1 MEAMSRALVL
11 VVDGDPVV
19 LEALT
24 QLIRR
29 SYDVVSAVDGE
40 AALELL
46 QSQVGVAAIVS
57 DMQVPDMEGAMFLAR
72 ARQVAPDALR
82 ILLSGRMDFDAVVA
96 AINEGQVF
104 RILAKR
110 SAPSALMAAVDA
122 AVEQHRLLTS
132 ERVLLEQTLHG
143 AVKTLTDILS
153 LTDPLAFG
161 RATRVKRLVSE
172 LAFRLGV
179 VDRWQVEVAAMLS
192 QIASVTLPTETV
204 EKVFYGQDL
213 TEAEQHI
220 VARMPAVTEQLL
232 ANIPRLEGVREI
244 LATYPRDHRNAEPDN
259 GDPRRRTL
267 ARHAQILRVAI
278 DYDVLEMQGAS
289 SGVAIDTIRGRT
301 GRYDPRVIEALVV
314 VRGRNTQRHEV
325 RELPLRALS
334 AGMVFAQDVKL
345 ANGTLLVGRGGEVS
359 AGFLQRVRNFRP
371 GAIREPI
378 RVRLRIA

>member
-1 MEAMSRALVL
+1 MSRALVL

-19 LEALT
+19 IESIS

-29 SYDVVSAVDGE
+29 SYDVVTAVDGE
-40 AALELL
+40 AAIELL

-57 DMQVPDMEGAMFLAR
+57 DMQVPDMDGVTLIER
-72 ARQVAPDALR
+72 ARQIAPDAVR
-82 ILLSGRMDFDAVVA
+82 ILLSGRVDFDDAVA

-110 SAPSALMAAVDA
+110 CAPAALVAAVDA
-122 AVEQHRLLTS
+122 AVAQNRLITS

-143 AVKTLTDILS
+143 SIKVLTDVLS
-153 LTDPLAFG
+153 LTDPLSFG

-172 LAFRLGV
+172 LAARLGV
-179 VDRWQVEVAAMLS
+179 VERWQVEVAAMLS
-192 QIASVTLPTETV
+192 QIACITLPVETV
-204 EKVFYGQDL
+204 EKVLYGHDL
-213 TEAEQHI
+213 SDAEQRMI
-220 VARMPAVTEQLL
+220 ARMPAVTEQLL
-232 ANIPRLEGVREI
+232 ANIPRLEEVREI
-244 LATYPRDHRNAEPDN
+244 LATYPRDHRHADPDG
-259 GDPRRRTL
+259 GDSRRRSHE
-267 ARHAQILRVAI
+267 RNAQILRVAI

-289 SGVAIDTIRGRT
+289 SGVAIDTIRGRV

-314 VRGRNTQRHEV
+314 VRGRHTQRHEV

-378 RVRLRIA
+378 RVRLRVA